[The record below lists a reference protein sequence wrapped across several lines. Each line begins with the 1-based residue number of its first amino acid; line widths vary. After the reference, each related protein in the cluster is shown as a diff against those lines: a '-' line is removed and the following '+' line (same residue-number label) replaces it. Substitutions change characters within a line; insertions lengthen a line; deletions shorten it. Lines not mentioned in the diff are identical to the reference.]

1 MAELGDLDLLMN
13 DIIVTVHELDDQK
26 KDFIT
31 KKMKTRVE
39 QQSKSLIKTVE
50 KFDELTIQEIV
61 EGFLNSSKRLN
72 TMMSIATELELAGY
86 SDRLKA
92 FEQTV
97 LFPRNCLGNGVAE
110 ELADG
115 GYRFMHRGKEFIYD
129 EESSTQLRKAFK
141 DFKICLHELQALV
154 AEPRN

>member
-13 DIIVTVHELDDQK
+13 DIIVTVHGLDDQK

-92 FEQTV
+92 FEQTS
-97 LFPRNCLGNGVAE
+97 R
-110 ELADG
+110 G
-115 GYRFMHRGKEFIYD
+115 G
-129 EESSTQLRKAFK
+129 TAL
-141 DFKICLHELQALV
+141 KICYLNYL
-154 AEPRN
+154 PYMR